1 MDSKGKIALASVLGV
16 IWAAVALWQW
26 GAVQE
31 PARVPLTN
39 VTGPA
44 ALIQQ
49 GPAKAG
55 VLRVNLELLNAP
67 GTPRESAFTAPRN
80 IFAVPR
86 PDGTLPVGSEVIAPV
101 PAEPVSE
108 QEARHQAVVAQ
119 LAQYRYL
126 GYLRLGEARKRAKDV
141 AVLSKDEEVV
151 AVKVGERIEDHL
163 VLKAITPESVT
174 IQDTGAQVEH
184 TVPLSEESHGQDHAG
199 GP

>member
-1 MDSKGKIALASVLGV
+1 MDHKGKIALASLLGL
-16 IWAAVALWQW
+16 IWATVASWQW
-26 GAVQE
+26 GAMQE

-44 ALIQQ
+44 ALTQQ
-49 GPAKAG
+49 GRAKAG
-55 VLRVNLELLNAP
+55 GLRVNLELLNAA

-86 PDGTLPVGSEVIAPV
+86 PDGTLPVASESIEPV
-101 PAEPVSE
+101 PAKPVSE
-108 QEARHQAVVAQ
+108 QEARQQAVAAE

-126 GYLRLGEARKRAKDV
+126 GYLRLGEARNKVKDV
-141 AVLSKDEEVV
+141 AVLSKNEEVL

-163 VLKAITPESVT
+163 VLRAITPESVT
-174 IQDTGAQVEH
+174 IRDTGAQVEH
-184 TVPLSEESHGQDHAG
+184 TVSLSEEPPGQNPAG